1 VKRVEVVPPNP
12 DWPQQ
17 FAQAAQEIA
26 AALGDRVV
34 QIHHI
39 GSTSIPGIYAK
50 PVIDLLVEVDDIN
63 AVDAHNESLAAIGYE
78 AMGEFGI
85 PGRRYFRRDNAAGF
99 RTHNAH
105 TFATASPEIA
115 RHLTFRDYMIAHP
128 DHAQTYSELKQKL
141 AAQFP
146 TDIEGYMD
154 GKDSFIKAMD
164 QQAAIWQRSHDSA
177 SKLDSFNSTNTSQF
191 DSK

>member
-1 VKRVEVVPPNP
+1 MKRVEVVPPNP

-26 AALGDRVV
+26 TILGDRVV

-50 PVIDLLVEVDDIN
+50 PIIDLLVEVDDID
-63 AVDAHNESLAAIGYE
+63 AVDAFNGAMAAIGYE
-78 AMGEFGI
+78 ALGEFGI
-85 PGRRYFRRDNAAGF
+85 PGRRYFRRDDADGF

-105 TFATASPEIA
+105 TFATHSPEVE
-115 RHLTFRDYMIAHP
+115 RHLTFRDFMIAHP
-128 DHAQTYSELKQKL
+128 DHAHAYSALKQRL

-154 GKDSFIKAMD
+154 GKDSFIKDMD
-164 QQAAIWQRSHDSA
+164 QRAAAWRRSR
-177 SKLDSFNSTNTSQF
+177 STNNNF
-191 DSK
+191 DLSK